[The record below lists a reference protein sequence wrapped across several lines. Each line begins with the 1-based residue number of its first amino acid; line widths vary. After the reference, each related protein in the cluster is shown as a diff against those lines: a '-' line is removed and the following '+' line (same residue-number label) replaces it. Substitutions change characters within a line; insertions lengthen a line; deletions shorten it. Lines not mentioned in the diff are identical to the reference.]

1 MKWLTINPAYN
12 TVWMQKAVQEVLVI
26 TTTSMS
32 NSAVSSAQ
40 DQLNNTKSSSDD
52 FCDYEVTGCSTID
65 RSHDENKVLRHIGDS
80 RSLPESLD
88 NFPTVN
94 QLFSKLDDGTV

>member
-1 MKWLTINPAYN
+1 M
-12 TVWMQKAVQEVLVI
+12 
-26 TTTSMS
+26 
-32 NSAVSSAQ
+32 SSAQ
-40 DQLNNTKSSSDD
+40 DQLNNTESSSDD
-52 FCDYEVTGCSTID
+52 FCEHEDDEVTGCSAID

-88 NFPTVN
+88 NFPAVN